1 MQPLSKEISD
11 QIIDPLKQIL
21 TEPRNDDDVAT
32 NGILEAEHETIVWSN
47 KLIVVRFL
55 ALDKIYI

>member
-32 NGILEAEHETIVWSN
+32 NRILEAEHETIVWSN

>member
-1 MQPLSKEISD
+1 MQALLKEICD
-11 QIIDPLKQIL
+11 QAIDLLKQIL
-21 TEPRNDDDVAT
+21 IEPRNGGNFKAYR
-32 NGILEAEHETIVWSN
+32 ILEADHETIVWSN

>member
-1 MQPLSKEISD
+1 MLKEICD

-21 TEPRNDDDVAT
+21 TEPRNDDDFAT
-32 NGILEAEHETIVWSN
+32 NRILEAEHETIVWSN

>member
-1 MQPLSKEISD
+1 MQALLKEICD

-21 TEPRNDDDVAT
+21 IEPRNRGNFKA
-32 NGILEAEHETIVWSN
+32 NRILEADHETIVWSN

-55 ALDKIYI
+55 SLDKIYI

>member
-1 MQPLSKEISD
+1 MQALLKEICD

-21 TEPRNDDDVAT
+21 IEPRNDDDVAT
-32 NGILEAEHETIVWSN
+32 NRILEAEHETIVWSN

-55 ALDKIYI
+55 TLDKIYI

>member
-1 MQPLSKEISD
+1 MQPLSKEICN

-32 NGILEAEHETIVWSN
+32 NRILEAEQETIVWPN

-55 ALDKIYI
+55 TLDKIYI

>member
-1 MQPLSKEISD
+1 MFDQMIGLLRLFLIVPRIGSD
-11 QIIDPLKQIL
+11 F
-21 TEPRNDDDVAT
+21 TANR
-32 NGILEAEHETIVWSN
+32 ILEAEHETIVWSN

>member
-1 MQPLSKEISD
+1 MQALLKEICD

-21 TEPRNDDDVAT
+21 IEPRNDDDIAA
-32 NGILEAEHETIVWSN
+32 NRILEAEHETIVWSN

>member
-1 MQPLSKEISD
+1 MQAMLKEICD
-11 QIIDPLKQIL
+11 QIIDPLRQIL
-21 TEPRNDDDVAT
+21 MEPGINGNFKT
-32 NGILEAEHETIVWSN
+32 NRILEAARETIVWSN

>member
-1 MQPLSKEISD
+1 MQALLKEICD

-21 TEPRNDDDVAT
+21 IEPRNSGNFKA
-32 NGILEAEHETIVWSN
+32 NRILEADHETIVWSN

-55 ALDKIYI
+55 SLDKIYI

>member
-1 MQPLSKEISD
+1 MQALLKEICD

-32 NGILEAEHETIVWSN
+32 NRILEAEQETIVWSN

-55 ALDKIYI
+55 TLDKIYI

>member
-1 MQPLSKEISD
+1 MLKEICD
-11 QIIDPLKQIL
+11 QIIDPLRQIL
-21 TEPRNDDDVAT
+21 IEPGISGDFKT
-32 NGILEAEHETIVWSN
+32 NRILEAAHETIIWSN